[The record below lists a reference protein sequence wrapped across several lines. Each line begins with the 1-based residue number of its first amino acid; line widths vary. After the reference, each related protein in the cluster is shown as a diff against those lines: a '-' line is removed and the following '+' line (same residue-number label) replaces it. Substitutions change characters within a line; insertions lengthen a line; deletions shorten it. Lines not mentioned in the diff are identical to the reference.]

1 MLRAGFDLG
10 TTYSAVCLYDD
21 VSKKTDYLKFDT
33 CARDFF
39 PSLISYSKA
48 EPSLRYIGEAAR
60 RYRYSPKFD
69 TYDTFKLRL
78 GNGARDTDGRACTP
92 FEVTRDFIG
101 ELLGKIRQFKGVR
114 PEELILVQAVPDM
127 WKNELQHTQAL
138 EQLADVYDGLGLDTQ
153 SRISFESEPVCAAA
167 YYLNEICNGNY
178 TGYLVVVDYG
188 GGTLDMTLCRA
199 EENGAICVL
208 CSCGDGGSSGTGCAG
223 NAFDREVTLALAKK
237 YKLDEDQYQPGMPAF
252 GALQSAFED
261 CKIASTENTRSA
273 LMNYYES
280 GGFDDRLAFSVTM
293 PLTYDDYDVYASDL
307 AAAFEA
313 ANLQTLRQTVTRM
326 QEHCAAL
333 DVNTNDIGQFRI
345 LLVGGFSNLH
355 CVENCVREMF
365 GSVAGIDDPRFD
377 NRMNRES
384 RSMAIAHGAC
394 LIAAGITPV
403 EYINQTELGFYAL
416 DVMGRE
422 VAIPIVRKGEPV
434 HHYSKPVFS
443 PHSLIRPF
451 REMPVSLT
459 LYFDGGSGPV
469 KIKMDELFSSL
480 CPNYEQED
488 NTYRI
493 GFSIDRHRIPHLHI
507 RDASGAENRISLYKT
522 VAQLPAI
529 MIQP

>member
-21 VSKKTDYLKFDT
+21 AGKRMDYLKFDT

-39 PSLISYSKA
+39 PSLISYNKA

-78 GNGARDTDGRACTP
+78 GEGAHTANGRTCTP
-92 FEVTRDFIG
+92 FRVTQDYIG
-101 ELLGKIRQFKGVR
+101 ELLKKMQFNGVR
-114 PEELILVQAVPDM
+114 PEDLILVQAVPDM
-127 WKNELQHTQAL
+127 WKNELHHTQAL

-153 SRISFESEPVCAAA
+153 SRVSFESEPVCAAA
-167 YYLNEICNGNY
+167 YYLNEICGGKY

-199 EENGAICVL
+199 EKDGSVSVL
-208 CSCGDGGSSGTGCAG
+208 CSCGDGGSSGAGCAG
-223 NAFDREVTLALAKK
+223 NAFDRDVTLALARK
-237 YKLDEDQYQPGMPAF
+237 YKLDAHQYQPGKPAF
-252 GALQSAFED
+252 SALQSAFEE
-261 CKIASTENTRSA
+261 CKIVSTENTRKV

-280 GGFDDRLAFSVTM
+280 GGFDDALAFSVTM

-313 ANLQTLRQTVTRM
+313 VNQQPLRQTVTRM
-326 QEHCAAL
+326 QENCTAL
-333 DVNTNDIGQFRI
+333 GVDTNDIGQFRV

-377 NRMNRES
+377 SRMDRES

-416 DVMGRE
+416 DVTGRE
-422 VAIPIVRKGEPV
+422 VAIPILRKGEPV
-434 HHYSKPVFS
+434 KTYAKPVFS

-480 CPNYEQED
+480 CPNYDRED
-488 NTYRI
+488 NIYRI
-493 GFSIDRHRIPHLHI
+493 GFSIDRHRIPYLHI
-507 RDASGAENRISLYKT
+507 RDAGGAENRISLYKT
-522 VAQLPAI
+522 VSQLPAI
-529 MIQP
+529 MIQA